1 MSELYRYFSGGVIKY
16 RRDYQETHDID
27 WLFRYKGKIY
37 HAASKGGLLPDNVD
51 SLKNRTLQGKLEE
64 MPGLFEVEMVQNLAR
79 QDEDLSSFREY
90 AEKGFI
96 SLDRKEVDGEKL
108 SYKRIAFPV
117 NGEAFGNEELL
128 RLMPLLND
136 NEIEIEE

>member
-1 MSELYRYFSGGVIKY
+1 MRY

-27 WLFRYKGKIY
+27 WFFRYKGKVY
-37 HAASKGGLLPDNVD
+37 HAASNGGQLPDKVD
-51 SLKNRTLQGKLEE
+51 SLKNRTLQEKLEE
-64 MPGLFEVEMVQNLAR
+64 IPGMYVVEMADNLVR
-79 QDEDLSSFREY
+79 QDEDLSSFTEY
-90 AEKGFI
+90 AAKGFI
-96 SLDRKEVDGEKL
+96 SLDRSEDNGEKPH
-108 SYKRIAFPV
+108 YHRVAFPV

>member
-1 MSELYRYFSGGVIKY
+1 MRY

-27 WLFRYKGKIY
+27 WFFRYKGKVY
-37 HAASKGGLLPDNVD
+37 HAASNGGLLPDKVD
-51 SLKNRTLQGKLEE
+51 SLKNRTLQEKLEE
-64 MPGLFEVEMVQNLAR
+64 IPGVFEVEMVQNLAR

-96 SLDRKEVDGEKL
+96 SLDRKENDGDKL
-108 SYKRIAFPV
+108 RYERIAFPV
-117 NGEAFGNEELL
+117 NNQMFSNEDLL
-128 RLMPLLND
+128 KLMPSLSD

>member
-1 MSELYRYFSGGVIKY
+1 MRY

-27 WLFRYKGKIY
+27 WFFRYKGKVY
-37 HAASKGGLLPDNVD
+37 HAASNGGLLPDKVD
-51 SLKNRTLQGKLEE
+51 SLKNRTLQEKLEE
-64 MPGLFEVEMVQNLAR
+64 MPGVFEVEMVQNLAR
-79 QDEDLSSFREY
+79 QDEDLSSFVEY

-96 SLDRKEVDGEKL
+96 SLDRSEDNGEIPHYHRVA
-108 SYKRIAFPV
+108 SPV

>member
-1 MSELYRYFSGGVIKY
+1 
-16 RRDYQETHDID
+16 
-27 WLFRYKGKIY
+27 
-37 HAASKGGLLPDNVD
+37 
-51 SLKNRTLQGKLEE
+51 

-117 NGEAFGNEELL
+117 NGEAFGNDDLL
-128 RLMPLLND
+128 RFMPLLND

>member
-1 MSELYRYFSGGVIKY
+1 MKY

-27 WLFRYKGKIY
+27 WFFRYKGRIY
-37 HAASKGGLLPDNVD
+37 HAASNGGLLPDKVD
-51 SLKNRTLQGKLEE
+51 SLKNRTLQEKLEE
-64 MPGLFEVEMVQNLAR
+64 MLGLFEVEMVQNLAR

-117 NGEAFGNEELL
+117 NGEAFCNDELL

>member
-1 MSELYRYFSGGVIKY
+1 MRY

-27 WLFRYKGKIY
+27 WFFRYKGKVY
-37 HAASKGGLLPDNVD
+37 HAASNGGLLPDKVD
-51 SLKNRTLQGKLEE
+51 SLKNRTLQEKLKE
-64 MPGLFEVEMVQNLAR
+64 MPGVFEVEMVQNLAR

-96 SLDRKEVDGEKL
+96 SLDRKENDGDKL
-108 SYKRIAFPV
+108 RYERIAFPV
-117 NGEAFGNEELL
+117 NNQMFSNEDLL
-128 RLMPLLND
+128 KLMPSLND

>member
-1 MSELYRYFSGGVIKY
+1 MRY

-27 WLFRYKGKIY
+27 WFFRYKGKVY
-37 HAASKGGLLPDNVD
+37 HAASNGGLLPDKVD
-51 SLKNRTLQGKLEE
+51 SLKNRTLQEKLEE
-64 MPGLFEVEMVQNLAR
+64 MPGVFEVEMVLSLVR

-96 SLDRKEVDGEKL
+96 SLDRKENDGDKL
-108 SYKRIAFPV
+108 RYERIAFPV
-117 NGEAFGNEELL
+117 NNQMFSNEDLL
-128 RLMPLLND
+128 KLMPSLND

>member
-1 MSELYRYFSGGVIKY
+1 MRY

-27 WLFRYKGKIY
+27 WFFRYKGKVY
-37 HAASKGGLLPDNVD
+37 HAASNGGLLPDKVD
-51 SLKNRTLQGKLEE
+51 SLKNRTLQEKLEE
-64 MPGLFEVEMVQNLAR
+64 MPGVFEVEMVQNLAR

-96 SLDRKEVDGEKL
+96 SLDRKENDGDKL
-108 SYKRIAFPV
+108 RYERIAFPV
-117 NGEAFGNEELL
+117 NNQMFSNEDLL
-128 RLMPLLND
+128 KLMPSLND